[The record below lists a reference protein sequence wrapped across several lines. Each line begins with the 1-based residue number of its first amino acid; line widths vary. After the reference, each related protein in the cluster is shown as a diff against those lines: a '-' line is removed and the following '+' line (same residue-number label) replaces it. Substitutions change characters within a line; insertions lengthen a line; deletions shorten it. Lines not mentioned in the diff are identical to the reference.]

1 MIMFFTPGCN
11 TCMLDNHWGKHWDC
25 CEGNVLNVF
34 FCIFVWLFLYICG
47 TYFWNLNCGSYQW
60 ISAFSPDPFF
70 LCFGLDGHPFISV
83 CTVLCTLSCVFMAT
97 CCLCFYVS
105 VCAYQYLKCNI
116 QHTVCLCTT
125 QCACVHQY
133 GHPFISTISPA
144 PPPPISHF
152 IFL

>member
-34 FCIFVWLFLYICG
+34 LYFCVTFFVYLWDLFLESELWVLSVDLSLLPRPIFPLLWPG
-47 TYFWNLNCGSYQW
+47 W
-60 ISAFSPDPFF
+60 PPFHQ
-70 LCFGLDGHPFISV
+70 CV
-83 CTVLCTLSCVFMAT
+83 YCTVYFIM
-97 CCLCFYVS
+97 CFYGNMLFVFFVS